1 MGKRTGDK
9 VSPAPIVVGVVIK
22 SADSKAA
29 SSTSLKGVDVVSDVK
44 QRRQVANIFLES
56 ARAMGVELPK
66 SFKLMDGEIFYGKHG
81 ITEIRLIGAH
91 IRDKKKGGNPELWST
106 REAPKFTT
114 GSGFELILSPQDRG
128 RTYVAAHIRFGLLVL
143 SWDVK
148 ANAGRRGGSHP
159 VAGSRLIRITVDKSD
174 EALDD
179 EKEQYEIA
187 IEYTQRIIDSIY
199 TLQSMLMKLRDGK
212 VTESMAV
219 TLWALGSSFRR
230 IFEPHFGEQTSRAS
244 WGRRLSMRKLSPRE
258 LKRRILD
265 MIMNSARSHLRMERG
280 RRPGSKNKKRR
291 ADEQKKIDKWKKE
304 ILVAIASLY
313 QEASGEFESEEIG
326 KFKSEDMITKTAV
339 ADQMLIPRSTLYN
352 RLNKG
357 KLEFEDL
364 VNEVI
369 RASRK

>member
-29 SSTSLKGVDVVSDVK
+29 RSTSLKGVDVVSDVK
-44 QRRQVANIFLES
+44 QRRQVEKIFLES

-66 SFKLMDGEIFYGKHG
+66 SFKLMGGEIFYDKHG
-81 ITEIRLIGAH
+81 ITEIRLSGAH
-91 IRDKKKGGNPELWST
+91 IRDKKKGRNPELWST

-148 ANAGRRGGSHP
+148 ANAERLGGSRP
-159 VAGSRLIRITVDKSD
+159 VAGRRLIRITVDKSD
-174 EALDD
+174 QALDA

-187 IEYTQRIIDSIY
+187 IEYTQTIIDLIF
-199 TLQSMLMKLRDGK
+199 TLQRMLIKLRDGE
-212 VTESMAV
+212 VVESMAV

-230 IFEPHFGEQTSRAS
+230 IFEPHFSEQTSRAS

-258 LKRRILD
+258 LKRRILA
-265 MIMNSARSHLRMERG
+265 MIMNSARSPLRLERG

-291 ADEQKKIDKWKKE
+291 AEEQKKIDKWNKE
-304 ILVAIASLY
+304 ILAAIASMCA
-313 QEASGEFESEEIG
+313 EASDEFESE
-326 KFKSEDMITKTAV
+326 DMINKRAV
-339 ADQMLIPRSTLYN
+339 ATQLGISPTTLYK
-352 RLNKG
+352 RLKQG

-364 VNEVI
+364 VNEAI

>member
-22 SADSKAA
+22 SANSKAA
-29 SSTSLKGVDVVSDVK
+29 GSTTLKGVDVVSDVK
-44 QRRQVANIFLES
+44 QRRRVADIFLES

-81 ITEIRLIGAH
+81 ITEIRLSGAH

-106 REAPKFTT
+106 RDAPKFTT

-148 ANAGRRGGSHP
+148 ANAQRRGGSHP
-159 VAGSRLIRITVDKSD
+159 VAGRRLIRITVDKSD
-174 EALDD
+174 KALDD

-187 IEYTQRIIDSIY
+187 IEYTQTIIDSIL
-199 TLQSMLMKLRDGK
+199 TLQRMLIKLRDGK
-212 VTESMAV
+212 VIEPMAV

-230 IFEPHFGEQTSRAS
+230 IFEPHFSEQTSGAS

-265 MIMNSARSHLRMERG
+265 MIMNSARSQLRMERG
-280 RRPGSKNKKRR
+280 RPPGSKNKKRR
-291 ADEQKKIDKWKKE
+291 AEEQKKIDEWKKE
-304 ILVAIASLY
+304 ILEAIAIVSK
-313 QEASGEFESEEIG
+313 EASSKFKSEEIG
-326 KFKSEDMITKTAV
+326 EFKAEDMITKPAV
-339 ADQMLIPRSTLYN
+339 IDQMLISRSTLY
-352 RLNKG
+352 RWLSKG
-357 KLEFEDL
+357 KLEFEEL
-364 VNEVI
+364 VNEVL
-369 RASRK
+369 RASKK